1 MFVEKRVS
9 FIIAVYDC
17 SGYIMD
23 CVNSI
28 VGQNKPSGWLV
39 DFRIGVDGCIK
50 TSAILTRNKIKHYF
64 SPRNVGAY
72 IMRNSL
78 IALGKSDAYAYFDA
92 DDVAGPS
99 YISTSIRAMARTG
112 IVLTGK
118 YQADEK
124 LKIIKTSGAEKGG
137 AMTFTHEIWEA
148 VGGFYGYRCAAD
160 TDFMKRVEM
169 AGYSIEL
176 FNQPLYYRRRHAKSL
191 TKAVKTGMG
200 SPYRKKAWKEMCD
213 KRAQGIIK
221 IKPTVVELEER

>member
-1 MFVEKRVS
+1 MKRVS
-9 FIIAVYDC
+9 FIIAAYDC
-17 SGYIMD
+17 PGYIMD

-28 VGQNKPSGWLV
+28 VAQKPVTGWLV
-39 DFRIGVDGCIK
+39 DFRIGVDGCVK
-50 TSAILTRNKIKHYF
+50 TSEVLRRKGIRHYF

-78 IALGKSDAYAYFDA
+78 IALQESDAYAYFDA
-92 DDVAGPS
+92 DDVACPT
-99 YISTSIRAMARTG
+99 YIRTSISAMHKTG

-118 YQADEK
+118 YQVDEK
-124 LKIIKTSGAEKGG
+124 LKILKTSGPEKGG
-137 AMTFTHEIWEA
+137 AMTFTHQVWES

-169 AGYSIEL
+169 AGYEVEL

-200 SPYRKKAWKEMCD
+200 SPYRKKAWREMCD

-221 IKPTVVELEER
+221 IMPTVVELEER